1 MQLEDA
7 LSQALAETAGG
18 AFAVG
23 VVTAVA
29 TRITVTVRGGT
40 KTIGKLASY
49 SAPAVGDVV
58 LIACVSQSWCAL
70 GKII

>member
-7 LSQALAETAGG
+7 LAQAFTDTGG

-23 VVTAVA
+23 QVTAVG

-40 KTIGKLASY
+40 KTISRLAAY

-58 LIACVSQSWCAL
+58 LIACAKQSWCAL